1 MFVGAEH
8 RSLIAIAGFD
18 GSGDFC
24 FCVIK
29 AASLLNLA
37 IALRMRFACAY
48 FWFSFGRVCVRGCVS
63 LSLCCAVRCA
73 VLLLPRR
80 FFVLFNWTLA
90 FFPSQAHLCAQ

>member
-37 IALRMRFACAY
+37 IALRMRLF
-48 FWFSFGRVCVRGCVS
+48 
-63 LSLCCAVRCA
+63 L
-73 VLLLPRR
+73 
-80 FFVLFNWTLA
+80 VLFW
-90 FFPSQAHLCAQ
+90 SSVCAGMCLFKLMLRREVCCFTIAKAVFCLI